1 MKQTKQNER
10 SKRGSLVGKVLGGK
24 TKKLTATMK
33 RRALK
38 IQKSERPDPP
48 SQ

>member
-10 SKRGSLVGKVLGGK
+10 SQRGSLVGKVLGGK

-38 IQKSERPDPP
+38 IKKSERPDPP

>member
-10 SKRGSLVGKVLGGK
+10 SKGGRLVGKVLGGK
-24 TKKLTATMK
+24 AKKLTATMK

-38 IQKSERPDPP
+38 IQKSERADPP

>member
-1 MKQTKQNER
+1 MKQAKQNKR
-10 SKRGSLVGKVLGGK
+10 SKGGSLVGKVLGGK

-48 SQ
+48 SR

>member
-1 MKQTKQNER
+1 MKQTKKNER
-10 SKRGSLVGKVLGGK
+10 SKRGGLVAKVLGGK

>member
-1 MKQTKQNER
+1 MKQTKKNER
-10 SKRGSLVGKVLGGK
+10 SKRGGLVGKVLGGK
-24 TKKLTATMK
+24 TNKLTATMK